1 MKRTLFALAA
11 ALLATSLSAAIQ
23 TPSQFAGFEVGADRK
38 LADYRQVS
46 AYLRALDAASDR
58 LMVESVG
65 KTTLGEDMIMAVIS
79 SEANMRNLERIRETA
94 RKLADP
100 RGLSDE
106 QIVNDIYLASF
117 SRNPKETERAALVRV
132 LHAAEQQKTP
142 GVEDARRAA
151 LNDMLWAMLT
161 SEAFMFNH

>member
-1 MKRTLFALAA
+1 MTEKYIKLYEKVLNGDTLNNK
-11 ALLATSLSAAIQ
+11 
-23 TPSQFAGFEVGADRK
+23 V
-38 LADYRQVS
+38 
-46 AYLRALDAASDR
+46 RAPNNSIDA
-58 LMVESVG
+58 
-65 KTTLGEDMIMAVIS
+65 MI
-79 SEANMRNLERIRETA
+79 
-94 RKLADP
+94 K